1 MTYYVVISASV
12 FRKLASD
19 SGLWLSLG
27 GVHSLREAGEERT
40 SNSHLVISDTGAL
53 MASYDKTHLFD
64 VEIPGS
70 VSLCESAYVTPGRAV
85 TPPVVTP
92 LGKLGLG
99 ICYDLRWLLMF
110 LLTNLLHQCTLS
122 SDSGSSVR
130 VWRGPGQSSSLSP
143 PPSPSRPGW
152 RTGRRSSGEKFLH

>member
-85 TPPVVTP
+85 TPPVDTP

-99 ICYDLRWLLMF
+99 ICYDLRW
-110 LLTNLLHQCTLS
+110 
-122 SDSGSSVR
+122 
-130 VWRGPGQSSSLSP
+130 
-143 PPSPSRPGW
+143 
-152 RTGRRSSGEKFLH
+152 

>member
-53 MASYDKTHLFD
+53 VASYDKTHLFD

-99 ICYDLRWLLMF
+99 ICYDIRFAELAQVYSQQRDCKLLVYPGAFNM
-110 LLTNLLHQCTLS
+110 TTGKERMITRPPGYHSLS
-122 SDSGSSVR
+122 SSRSRPLGVTGQ
-130 VWRGPGQSSSLSP
+130 GPGP
-143 PPSPSRPGW
+143 
-152 RTGRRSSGEKFLH
+152 